1 MEPLEPSEQL
11 ESLLAGYVLGDLT
24 PEEVARVKQ
33 LLETD
38 PEIAAEVDRLQST
51 LALLPLSLPSE
62 ALPPTRLHAN
72 ILQAAQSNTTAQ
84 ISAANPYSTYRGIRQ
99 RRWAVALGSIAATT
113 IVALGI
119 QTYQL
124 QQRLAVARSQNLQLQ
139 QDLKIVQA
147 NLAQLRQHDI
157 ANSRELSRYQQAVD
171 LLRQPNSRFL
181 NLKGM
186 DSQPASGSLLIAP
199 KIDKALLA
207 LRDVAPLPQG
217 KVYRMWAIVN
227 GKKVSCTDFKPN
239 QKGEVFLEIPLDQ
252 WGAATEVVVTVEP
265 ERYEPQPVG
274 EMVIT
279 GS

>member
-11 ESLLAGYVLGDLT
+11 ESLLAGYVLGDLP

-33 LLETD
+33 LLESNPAVAT
-38 PEIAAEVDRLQST
+38 EVDRLQST

-62 ALPPTRLHAN
+62 ASPPKRLHAN
-72 ILQAAQSNTTAQ
+72 ILQAARSHATTQ
-84 ISAANPYSTYRGIRQ
+84 VNAANSYPTGQSIRQ
-99 RRWAVALGSIAATT
+99 RRWAVVLGSIAATT

-119 QTYQL
+119 QTYHLQQKLLIAQSQNRQL
-124 QQRLAVARSQNLQLQ
+124 QQN
-139 QDLKIVQA
+139 LKIAQA
-147 NLAQLRQHDI
+147 NLAQVRQHDT
-157 ANSRELSRYQQAVD
+157 ANSQELSRYQQAVD

-181 NLKGM
+181 NLRGTN
-186 DSQPASGSLLIAP
+186 SQPAAGSLLIAP
-199 KIDKALLA
+199 KTDKALLA
-207 LRDVAPLPQG
+207 LQDVAPLPQG
-217 KVYRMWAIVN
+217 KIYRMWAIVN

-239 QKGEVFLEIPLDQ
+239 EKGEVFLEIPLDQ

-265 ERYEPQPVG
+265 DRYEPQPVG

>member
-11 ESLLAGYVLGDLT
+11 ESLLAGYVLGDLS

-33 LLETD
+33 LLEGD
-38 PEIAAEVDRLQST
+38 PAIAAEVDRLQST

-62 ALPPTRLHAN
+62 TLPPKQLQSK
-72 ILQAAQSNTTAQ
+72 ILQVAQSDVTSQVNV
-84 ISAANPYSTYRGIRQ
+84 ANAHLTQRSIRQ
-99 RRWAVALGSIAATT
+99 RRWVVTVGSIAATT

-119 QTYQL
+119 QIYQL
-124 QQRLAVARSQNLQLQ
+124 QQKLAVARSQNLQLQ
-139 QDLKIVQA
+139 QNLKIAQA
-147 NLAQLRQHDI
+147 NLSQLRQHDVV
-157 ANSRELSRYQQAVD
+157 NSQELSRYQQAVD

-181 NLKGM
+181 NLKGT
-186 DSQPASGSLLIAP
+186 SQPATGSLLIAP
-199 KIDKALLA
+199 KTDKALLA

-227 GKKVSCTDFKPN
+227 GRKVSCTDFKPN
-239 QKGEVFLEIPLDQ
+239 AKGKVFLEIPLDQ

-265 ERYEPQPVG
+265 DRYMPQPIG